1 MKKLVIRSIFVC
13 ACVLFAAV
21 AVGAQSRP
29 SDRNASKRSD
39 PSAGAVAAKVP
50 IVIVG
55 SAAKLTWAT
64 TKFTAKHVAKPVA
77 KTLFLSATP
86 AITKFALK
94 NTAKHL
100 VPLAVKLSV
109 L

>member
-1 MKKLVIRSIFVC
+1 ML
-13 ACVLFAAV
+13 LAAT
-21 AVGAQSRP
+21 AVGAQSKP
-29 SDRNASKRSD
+29 NDRKATTRSES
-39 PSAGAVAAKVP
+39 SAGSAAAKVP

-77 KTLFLSATP
+77 KTLFLKATP

-100 VPLAVKLSV
+100 LPLAVKLSV